1 MPTNPRVVKAFRAMK
16 ALGISEKQVKPV
28 LKKMLKLY
36 EKNWE
41 LIEEENYRALADAI
55 FDEEESKV
63 PDEND
68 DATEGTFEE
77 KTRISNEPERPF
89 KRLRR
94 GQDGQGSS
102 PPNNSDL
109 LLAGSP
115 LRKPKVEGKVLPGAK
130 SLQQSLEM
138 RNSQPRP
145 ISLQNP
151 AGNMSSQTISPGCLA
166 VQEHSSQSDL
176 SDMDGTLLSD
186 SLFSWKQRSYKG
198 KEPILPE
205 AAPQEKRPNLKG
217 SLQAVHIKDP
227 VVQPSAFLSPKQK
240 VPHSRALIKPK
251 DEPFTGDMP
260 FEDARQPIAIIRPD
274 SASKE
279 QSLIQ
284 RVSSC
289 KQHHQ
294 EPQAS
299 QFLAGEDMEDNVP
312 VSSSPARDSCEL
324 ATIPEDSL
332 ASLEIATS
340 ALGEVKISL
349 SCNSLL
355 GRPNFHMPSQD
366 ELLKS
371 MQEKC
376 LRTYKIIDPNF
387 SVMQILKDM
396 CECFLDLATDSSHEH
411 ESQERIVNVTP
422 ALDLLKK
429 SVGDGG
435 MMKENNH
442 VPAYVA
448 RGSVDA
454 RHFDEVAAFKIP
466 RPLQPPNVLEAVQ
479 VSEEAIENGCSGS
492 GKLNEF
498 GDAEFGSLI
507 VVPQSQLTPDEF
519 RSLHYRTD
527 ITKGEEMVEIPW
539 LNEVNTDFPPFFN
552 YIPQNLI
559 FQNAYVNFTLS
570 QIRAENCCLACI
582 GNCLL
587 SSTPCVCSSDTEH
600 GFAYTL
606 EGLVKEDFL
615 QDCISLTRDPQ
626 RQCLSYCRDCP
637 LERSKNDEILE
648 PCKGHV
654 KRKYIEECWSKCGCH
669 KQCGNRVV
677 QRGIRCKLQVFFTP
691 EGKGWGLRT
700 LELLPKGTFVCEYVG
715 EILTNKEFYE
725 RKMQRTSSSRTEKHA
740 YPVLLD
746 ADWCLKGV
754 VKDEEALCLDATFYG
769 NIARFIN
776 HRCLDANMIEIPVK
790 IETPDHHYYH
800 LAFFTTREVNALEEL
815 TWDYGI
821 DFDDTDQPVEVFPC
835 RCGSKFCRN
844 MKRSNRSNSAAS

>member
-109 LLAGSP
+109 VLAGSP
-115 LRKPKVEGKVLPGAK
+115 SRKPKVQGKVLPVAK
-130 SLQQSLEM
+130 SQQQSLET

-151 AGNMSSQTISPGCLA
+151 AGNMSSQTVSPGCLA

-186 SLFSWKQRSYKG
+186 SLLSWKQRSYKG
-198 KEPILPE
+198 KEPLLPA
-205 AAPQEKRPNLKG
+205 AAPQEKRPTLKG
-217 SLQAVHIKDP
+217 SSQAVHFKDP

-260 FEDARQPIAIIRPD
+260 FEDAMQSIAIIRPD

-284 RVSSC
+284 RVSSR

-294 EPQAS
+294 EPPAS
-299 QFLAGEDMEDNVP
+299 QFLAGEDNVP

-324 ATIPEDSL
+324 ATIPEDSP

-340 ALGEVKISL
+340 ALGE
-349 SCNSLL
+349 
-355 GRPNFHMPSQD
+355 
-366 ELLKS
+366 
-371 MQEKC
+371 
-376 LRTYKIIDPNF
+376 
-387 SVMQILKDM
+387 
-396 CECFLDLATDSSHEH
+396 
-411 ESQERIVNVTP
+411 ERILNVTP

-429 SVGDGG
+429 SVGVGG
-435 MMKENNH
+435 IKENNH

-448 RGSVDA
+448 RVSVDA
-454 RHFDEVAAFKIP
+454 RHFDEVAAFQIP
-466 RPLQPPNVLEAVQ
+466 RPLQPPNVLEVVQ

-492 GKLNEF
+492 GKVNEF
-498 GDAEFGSLI
+498 RDAEFGSLI

-539 LNEVNTDFPPFFN
+539 LNEVNSEFPPFFN
-552 YIPQNLI
+552 YIPRNLI

-615 QDCISLTRDPQ
+615 EDCISLTRDPQ

-700 LELLPKGTFVCEYVG
+700 LEILPKGTFVCEYVG
-715 EILTNKEFYE
+715 EILTNKELYE
-725 RKMQRTSSSRTEKHA
+725 RKMQRTSSSKTEKHA

-746 ADWCLKGV
+746 ADWCMKGV

-800 LAFFTTREVNALEEL
+800 LAFFTTRGVNALEEL

-844 MKRSNRSNSAAS
+844 MKRSNRSNSAAR

>member
-109 LLAGSP
+109 VLAGSSS
-115 LRKPKVEGKVLPGAK
+115 RKPKVEGKVLPGAK
-130 SLQQSLEM
+130 SQKQSLET

-145 ISLQNP
+145 ISLRNP
-151 AGNMSSQTISPGCLA
+151 AGNMSSQTVSPGCLA
-166 VQEHSSQSDL
+166 VPEHSSQSDL

-186 SLFSWKQRSYKG
+186 SLLSWKQRPYKG
-198 KEPILPE
+198 KEPLLPE

-217 SLQAVHIKDP
+217 SSQAVHFKDP

-260 FEDARQPIAIIRPD
+260 FEDARQRIAIIRPD

-284 RVSSC
+284 RVSSR

-294 EPQAS
+294 EPPAS
-299 QFLAGEDMEDNVP
+299 QFLAGDDMEDNVP
-312 VSSSPARDSCEL
+312 VSSIPARDSCEL
-324 ATIPEDSL
+324 ATIPEDSP

-340 ALGEVKISL
+340 ALGE
-349 SCNSLL
+349 
-355 GRPNFHMPSQD
+355 
-366 ELLKS
+366 
-371 MQEKC
+371 
-376 LRTYKIIDPNF
+376 
-387 SVMQILKDM
+387 
-396 CECFLDLATDSSHEH
+396 
-411 ESQERIVNVTP
+411 ERILNVTP

-429 SVGDGG
+429 SVGVGG
-435 MMKENNH
+435 IKENNH

-454 RHFDEVAAFKIP
+454 RHFDEVAAFQIP
-466 RPLQPPNVLEAVQ
+466 RPLQPLNVLEVVQ

-492 GKLNEF
+492 GKVNEF
-498 GDAEFGSLI
+498 RDAEFGSLI

-539 LNEVNTDFPPFFN
+539 LNDVNSEFPPFFN
-552 YIPQNLI
+552 YIPRNLI

-570 QIRAENCCLACI
+570 QTRAENCCLACI

-615 QDCISLTRDPQ
+615 EDCISLTRDPQ

-691 EGKGWGLRT
+691 EGKRWGLRT
-700 LELLPKGTFVCEYVG
+700 LEMLPKGTFVCEYVG

-725 RKMQRTSSSRTEKHA
+725 RKMQRTSSSKTEKHA

-844 MKRSNRSNSAAS
+844 MKRSNRSNSAAR

>member
-109 LLAGSP
+109 VLAGSP
-115 LRKPKVEGKVLPGAK
+115 SRKPKVQGKVLPVAK
-130 SLQQSLEM
+130 SQQQSLET

-151 AGNMSSQTISPGCLA
+151 AGNMSSQTVSPGCLA

-186 SLFSWKQRSYKG
+186 SLLSWKQRSYKG
-198 KEPILPE
+198 KEPLLPA
-205 AAPQEKRPNLKG
+205 AAPQEKRPTLKG
-217 SLQAVHIKDP
+217 SSQAVHFKDP

-260 FEDARQPIAIIRPD
+260 FEDAMQSIAIIRPD

-284 RVSSC
+284 RVSSR

-294 EPQAS
+294 EPPAS
-299 QFLAGEDMEDNVP
+299 QFLAGEDNVP

-324 ATIPEDSL
+324 ATIPEDSP

-340 ALGEVKISL
+340 ALGE
-349 SCNSLL
+349 
-355 GRPNFHMPSQD
+355 
-366 ELLKS
+366 
-371 MQEKC
+371 
-376 LRTYKIIDPNF
+376 
-387 SVMQILKDM
+387 
-396 CECFLDLATDSSHEH
+396 
-411 ESQERIVNVTP
+411 ERILNVTP

-429 SVGDGG
+429 SVGVGG
-435 MMKENNH
+435 IKENNH
-442 VPAYVA
+442 LPAYVA
-448 RGSVDA
+448 RVSVDA
-454 RHFDEVAAFKIP
+454 RHFDEVAAFQIP
-466 RPLQPPNVLEAVQ
+466 RPLQPPNVLEVVQ

-492 GKLNEF
+492 GKVNEF
-498 GDAEFGSLI
+498 RDAEFGSLI

-539 LNEVNTDFPPFFN
+539 LNEVNSEFPPFFN
-552 YIPQNLI
+552 YIPRNLI

-615 QDCISLTRDPQ
+615 EDCISLTRDPQ

-700 LELLPKGTFVCEYVG
+700 LEMLPKGTFVCEYVG
-715 EILTNKEFYE
+715 EILTNKELYE
-725 RKMQRTSSSRTEKHA
+725 RKMQRTSSSKTEKHA

-746 ADWCLKGV
+746 ADWCMKGV

-800 LAFFTTREVNALEEL
+800 LAFFTTRGVNALEEL

-844 MKRSNRSNSAAS
+844 MKRSNRSNSAAR

>member
-1 MPTNPRVVKAFRAMK
+1 
-16 ALGISEKQVKPV
+16 
-28 LKKMLKLY
+28 
-36 EKNWE
+36 
-41 LIEEENYRALADAI
+41 
-55 FDEEESKV
+55 
-63 PDEND
+63 
-68 DATEGTFEE
+68 
-77 KTRISNEPERPF
+77 
-89 KRLRR
+89 
-94 GQDGQGSS
+94 
-102 PPNNSDL
+102 
-109 LLAGSP
+109 
-115 LRKPKVEGKVLPGAK
+115 
-130 SLQQSLEM
+130 
-138 RNSQPRP
+138 
-145 ISLQNP
+145 
-151 AGNMSSQTISPGCLA
+151 
-166 VQEHSSQSDL
+166 
-176 SDMDGTLLSD
+176 MDGTLLSD
-186 SLFSWKQRSYKG
+186 SLLSWKQRSYKG
-198 KEPILPE
+198 KEPLLPA
-205 AAPQEKRPNLKG
+205 AAPQEKRPPLKG
-217 SLQAVHIKDP
+217 SSQAVHFKDP

-260 FEDARQPIAIIRPD
+260 FEDAMQSIAIIRPD

-284 RVSSC
+284 RVSSR

-294 EPQAS
+294 EPPAS
-299 QFLAGEDMEDNVP
+299 QFLAGEDNVP

-324 ATIPEDSL
+324 ATIPEDSP

-340 ALGEVKISL
+340 ALGE
-349 SCNSLL
+349 
-355 GRPNFHMPSQD
+355 
-366 ELLKS
+366 
-371 MQEKC
+371 
-376 LRTYKIIDPNF
+376 
-387 SVMQILKDM
+387 
-396 CECFLDLATDSSHEH
+396 
-411 ESQERIVNVTP
+411 ERILNVTP

-429 SVGDGG
+429 SVGGI
-435 MMKENNH
+435 KENNH
-442 VPAYVA
+442 IPAYVV

-454 RHFDEVAAFKIP
+454 RHFDEVAAFQIP
-466 RPLQPPNVLEAVQ
+466 RPLQPPNVLEVVQ

-492 GKLNEF
+492 GKVNEF
-498 GDAEFGSLI
+498 RDAEFGSLI

-539 LNEVNTDFPPFFN
+539 LNEVNSEFPPFFN
-552 YIPQNLI
+552 YIPRNLI
-559 FQNAYVNFTLS
+559 FQNAYVDFTLS

-615 QDCISLTRDPQ
+615 EDCISLTRDPQ

-700 LELLPKGTFVCEYVG
+700 LEMLPKGTFVCEYVG
-715 EILTNKEFYE
+715 EILTNKELYE
-725 RKMQRTSSSRTEKHA
+725 RKMQRTSSSKTEKHA

-746 ADWCLKGV
+746 ADWCMKGV

-800 LAFFTTREVNALEEL
+800 LAFFTTRGVNALEEL

-844 MKRSNRSNSAAS
+844 MKRSNRSNSAAR

>member
-340 ALGEVKISL
+340 ALGE
-349 SCNSLL
+349 
-355 GRPNFHMPSQD
+355 
-366 ELLKS
+366 
-371 MQEKC
+371 
-376 LRTYKIIDPNF
+376 
-387 SVMQILKDM
+387 
-396 CECFLDLATDSSHEH
+396 
-411 ESQERIVNVTP
+411 ERIVNVTP